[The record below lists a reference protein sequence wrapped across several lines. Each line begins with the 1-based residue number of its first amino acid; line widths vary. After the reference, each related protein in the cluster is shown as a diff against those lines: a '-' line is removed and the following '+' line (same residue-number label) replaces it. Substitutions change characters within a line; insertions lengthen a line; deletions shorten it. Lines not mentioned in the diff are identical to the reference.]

1 MAQTAKTKRKKDE
14 PERINLDEW
23 GNAGAL
29 DGLLSF
35 LNIAPDQ
42 APVNQGSRNVLNLLE
57 ERRQQR
63 TTAAETGTVSKTDTL
78 PVIGDSNTGAALSG
92 TAEGVSLEAESLAK
106 ISITDTLPVIELPDS
121 SWT

>member
-42 APVNQGSRNVLNLLE
+42 APVNQGSRKVLNLLE
-57 ERRQQR
+57 QR
-63 TTAAETGTVSKTDTL
+63 TQERIQTETDTVSKSGSI
-78 PVIGDSNTGAALSG
+78 PVIDR
-92 TAEGVSLEAESLAK
+92 E
-106 ISITDTLPVIELPDS
+106 PVITPTELGGS
-121 SWT
+121 SQAAAIAP